1 MSLPTRRL
9 GTDGPLVTAIGFGAM
24 GISAYYGATE
34 SDEERFKVLDHLYE
48 TGERFWDTAN
58 VYGDS
63 EELIGKWFD
72 RNPEKRKDIVL
83 ATKWGNLGGG
93 KVRNDPEY
101 AKECAETSL
110 KRLRTDYIDLYYVHR
125 VDSNVPIENTVKAMV
140 ELKNKGWVRHLGL
153 SEVSAATLR
162 RAHAVHPIT
171 AVQMEYSP
179 FALEIELP
187 ETNMLKTCQELGV
200 AVVAYSPLGRGFLTG
215 QIQGPE
221 DFEEGDFRINIPRFS
236 PENFPKNLELVNTLK
251 EIAAR
256 HNATNSQLVLAWLLK
271 QWDMVIPIPGTKR
284 IKYYDENMGALQLN
298 ISDEE
303 NEEIRKAINKTTII
317 GDRYP
322 PGWSASLFTD
332 TIPLK
337 E

>member
-1 MSLPTRRL
+1 
-9 GTDGPLVTAIGFGAM
+9 
-24 GISAYYGATE
+24 
-34 SDEERFKVLDHLYE
+34 
-48 TGERFWDTAN
+48 
-58 VYGDS
+58 
-63 EELIGKWFD
+63 
-72 RNPEKRKDIVL
+72 
-83 ATKWGNLGGG
+83 
-93 KVRNDPEY
+93 
-101 AKECAETSL
+101 
-110 KRLRTDYIDLYYVHR
+110 
-125 VDSNVPIENTVKAMV
+125 
-140 ELKNKGWVRHLGL
+140 
-153 SEVSAATLR
+153 
-162 RAHAVHPIT
+162 
-171 AVQMEYSP
+171 MEYSP

-215 QIQGPE
+215 QIKGPE

-236 PENFPKNLELVNTLK
+236 PENFPKNLELVATLK

-284 IKYYDENMGALQLN
+284 IKYYDENMGALRLN

-332 TIPLK
+332 TVPLK
-337 E
+337 Q

>member
-24 GISAYYGATE
+24 GISAFYGATE
-34 SDEERFKVLDHLYE
+34 PDEERFKVLDHLYE

-63 EELIGKWFD
+63 EELIGRWFD
-72 RNPEKRKDIVL
+72 RNPGKRKDI
-83 ATKWGNLGGG
+83 
-93 KVRNDPEY
+93 E
-101 AKECAETSL
+101 SL
-110 KRLRTDYIDLYYVHR
+110 RRLRTDYIDLYYVHR
-125 VDSNVPIENTVKAMV
+125 VDSNVPIETTVKAMV
-140 ELKNKGWVRHLGL
+140 ELKNKSWVRHLGL
-153 SEVSAATLR
+153 SEVSAETLR
-162 RAHAVHPIT
+162 RAHAVHRIA

-179 FALEIELP
+179 FALEVELP

-200 AVVAYSPLGRGFLTG
+200 AIVAYSPLGRGFLTG
-215 QIQGPE
+215 QIKGPE
-221 DFEEGDFRINIPRFS
+221 DFEAGDFRINIPRFS
-236 PENFPKNLELVNTLK
+236 PENFPKNLELVATLK

-303 NEEIRKAINKTTII
+303 NAEIRKAIDKATII
-317 GDRYP
+317 GSRYP
-322 PGWSASLFTD
+322 PGWEAALFAD

>member
-63 EELIGKWFD
+63 EELIGKWFE
-72 RNPEKRKDIVL
+72 RNPEKRKDI
-83 ATKWGNLGGG
+83 AGNS
-93 KVRNDPEY
+93 PEY

-125 VDSNVPIENTVKAMV
+125 VDSKVPIEKPVKAMV
-140 ELKNKGWVRHLGL
+140 ELKNKGWIRHLGL
-153 SEVSAATLR
+153 SEVSAETLR
-162 RAHAVHPIT
+162 RAHAVHRIA

-215 QIQGPE
+215 QIKGPE
-221 DFEEGDFRINIPRFS
+221 DFEAGDFRINIPRFS
-236 PENFPKNLELVNTLK
+236 RENFPKNLELVATLK

-284 IKYYDENMGALQLN
+284 IKYYDENMGALRLN

-303 NEEIRKAINKTTII
+303 NVEIRKAIDKVAII

-332 TIPLK
+332 TVPL
-337 E
+337 EE

>member
-24 GISAYYGATE
+24 GISAFYGATE

-93 KVRNDPEY
+93 KAGNSPEY

-125 VDSNVPIENTVKAMV
+125 VDSSVPIENTVKAMV
-140 ELKNKGWVRHLGL
+140 ELKNKGWIRHLGL
-153 SEVSAATLR
+153 SEVSAETLR
-162 RAHAVHPIT
+162 RAHAVHRIA

-215 QIQGPE
+215 QIKGPE
-221 DFEEGDFRINIPRFS
+221 DFEEGDFRIDIPRFS
-236 PENFPKNLELVNTLK
+236 PENFPKNLELVATLK

-271 QWDMVIPIPGTKR
+271 QWDMIIPIPGTKR
-284 IKYYDENMGALQLN
+284 IKYYDENMGALRLN

-303 NEEIRKAINKTTII
+303 NVEIRKAIDKATII

-322 PGWSASLFTD
+322 PGWSVSLFAD
-332 TIPLK
+332 TVPLK